1 MTGNGSAMT
10 NAIVLDSWSVIAYLQ
25 NEATGAKVGNWIA
38 DVIETGGDVLMS
50 VVNIGEVWYIFA
62 REQSIKNADAVIADL
77 QKIGVQFISADWALT
92 KIAAAFKA
100 RGGLS
105 YADAFAAAGF
115 DVWWDTALRSGEA
128 YDEVTEAAL
137 RGAKAVVVL

>member
-1 MTGNGSAMT
+1 VTGNGSAMT

-105 YADAFAAAGF
+105 YADAFAAALAKQRQCELITGDLEF
-115 DVWWDTALRSGEA
+115 RVVAADVKIRWA
-128 YDEVTEAAL
+128 
-137 RGAKAVVVL
+137 